1 MTVRIGRLYYI
12 NCEAFITITE
22 GSDAIIKTA

>member
-1 MTVRIGRLYYI
+1 MTGRIGRLYCI

-22 GSDAIIKTA
+22 GNDAIIKTV